1 MLIRI
6 EAETYPFPMRTAL
19 AILTLPLLALAGCV
33 NTNARTTVGDS
44 VVLPA
49 FTEAGV
55 NPRGLPPTSAPSL
68 EGMDRS
74 NWSRQV
80 FVVPVDGPEYRPLYA
95 TQLTQHNDTV
105 RQRLEFPSPTSALE
119 LSRTSQGEQ
128 MGDAAASAGYA
139 FWDLLAMVPRMCMT
153 SPWSG
158 PQRGDVQPYWR
169 APVSEARATNTPTS
183 DLPEAASTSTGTGYT
198 ESGAPASKMG
208 DPAAAYNRS
217 PK

>member
-1 MLIRI
+1 MSDR
-6 EAETYPFPMRTAL
+6 YPFLMRRAL
-19 AILTLPLLALAGCV
+19 AISTLPLLALAGCV
-33 NTNARTTVGDS
+33 NSNARTTVGDS

-68 EGMDRS
+68 EGMDRG

-128 MGDAAASAGYA
+128 IGDAAASAGYA
-139 FWDLLAMVPRMCMT
+139 LWDLLAMVPRMCIT
-153 SPWSG
+153 APWGG
-158 PQRGDVQPYWR
+158 PQRGDVQSYWR

-183 DLPEAASTSTGTGYT
+183 DLDTPAPGAPGSGYT
-198 ESGAPASKMG
+198 ETGAPTSKMS
-208 DPAAAYNRS
+208 DPAAGYNRS

>member
-1 MLIRI
+1 
-6 EAETYPFPMRTAL
+6 MRKTV
-19 AILTLPLLALAGCV
+19 AITFLSLLTLAGCV
-33 NTNARTTVGDS
+33 NSNARTTVGDS

-80 FVVPVDGPEYRPLYA
+80 FVVPVDGPEHRPLYA
-95 TQLTQHNDTV
+95 TQLTQHNETV

-128 MGDAAASAGYA
+128 IGDAAATAGYA
-139 FWDLLAMVPRMCMT
+139 FWDLLAMVPRMCMYA
-153 SPWSG
+153 PWGG
-158 PQRGDVQPYWR
+158 PQRGDAQPYWR

-183 DLPEAASTSTGTGYT
+183 DLPEGMPSST
-198 ESGAPASKMG
+198 ESGYTQTGAPTSKMG